1 MVLGAP
7 CVRAFGRR
15 HAARLRDAPQKR
27 IMATAFYSH
36 ADCLLHEMGEW
47 HPECP
52 ARLQAI
58 EDQLIASRIDALI
71 ERESA
76 PLAEEAALLRVHTQ
90 AHVDYIRSRSPDE
103 GYAEIDPDTSMN
115 PHTWQAGLRAA
126 GAAVAATDAVIEGRY
141 DNAFCSVRPPGH
153 HAEPA
158 RAMGFCFFNN
168 VAIAARHALEV
179 HGLQRVAIIDFD
191 VHHGNGT
198 EAAFSGDSRVLMC
211 SIFQHPFYPFSGAD
225 NQAPNMVNVPMP
237 ARSKGMD
244 VREAVDMLWLPRLHA
259 FKPEMI
265 FVSAGF
271 DAHRED
277 DLGNLG
283 LVEDDYAWL
292 TDQVRE
298 IANRYA
304 RGRIVSCLEGGYN
317 LSALGRSVVAHVR
330 ALAGI

>member
-1 MVLGAP
+1 MAGAATTET
-7 CVRAFGRR
+7 CRIRGNRT
-15 HAARLRDAPQKR
+15 

-36 ADCLLHEMGEW
+36 PDCLLHEMGQG

-52 ARLQAI
+52 ERLSAI
-58 EDQLIASRIDALI
+58 EDQLISSRIAELI

-76 PLAEEAALLRVHTQ
+76 PLADIADLARVHTR
-90 AHVDYIRSRSPDE
+90 AHIEFIE
-103 GYAEIDPDTSMN
+103 GSAPSEGQGRAWIDPDTAMN
-115 PHTWQAGLRAA
+115 PHTWQAALRAA
-126 GAAVAATDAVIEGRY
+126 GAAVAATDAVIDGRY
-141 DNAFCSVRPPGH
+141 DNAFCGVRPPGH

-168 VAIAARHALEV
+168 VAIAARHALDV
-179 HGLQRVAIIDFD
+179 RGLARVAIVDFD

-198 EAAFSGDSRVLMC
+198 EAAFAGDERVLMC
-211 SIFQHPFYPFSGAD
+211 SFFQHPFYPFSGAD
-225 NQAPNMVNVPMP
+225 NQAPNMVNLPMP
-237 ARSKGMD
+237 ARTSGAI
-244 VREAVDMLWLPRLHA
+244 VREAIDLMWLPRLDA

-277 DLGNLG
+277 DLGNMG
-283 LVEDDYAWL
+283 LVENDYAWI
-292 TDQVRE
+292 TQQIRD
-298 IANRYA
+298 IAKRHA

-330 ALAGI
+330 ALAEI

>member
-1 MVLGAP
+1 MTTG
-7 CVRAFGRR
+7 
-15 HAARLRDAPQKR
+15 
-27 IMATAFYSH
+27 FYSH
-36 ADCLLHEMGEW
+36 ADCLQHEMGQW

-58 EDQLIASRIDALI
+58 EDQLIASRIGELI

-76 PLAEEAALLRVHTQ
+76 PLADERALLRVHTK
-90 AHVDYIRSRSPDE
+90 AHVDYIRDCAPES
-103 GYAEIDPDTSMN
+103 GYAPIDPDTSMN
-115 PHTWQAGLRAA
+115 PHTWRAALRAA
-126 GAAVAATDAVIEGRY
+126 GAAVAATDAVIAGRY

-168 VAIAARHALEV
+168 VAIAARHALDV
-179 HGLQRVAIIDFD
+179 HGLERVAVIDFD

-198 EAAFSGDSRVLMC
+198 EAAFSNDSRVLMC
-211 SIFQHPFYPFSGAD
+211 SIFQHPFYPFTGAE
-225 NQAPNMVNVPMP
+225 NQAPNMCNVPIA
-237 ARSKGMD
+237 ARSKGMV
-244 VREAVDMLWLPRLHA
+244 VREAIDLLWLPRLDE
-259 FKPEMI
+259 FKPQML

-283 LVEDDYAWL
+283 LVEDDYAWI
-292 TDQVRE
+292 TQQIRQV
-298 IANRYA
+298 ADKYA
-304 RGRIVSCLEGGYN
+304 QGRIVSCLEGGYN

-330 ALAGI
+330 ALADI